1 MEAFKADRH
10 FDLHNPSFLHSANQ
24 ALEPHTSFWPLTRHV
39 QSVSPSGLSPADH
52 KQRPALTASVL
63 CLCAGALGAQWGV
76 APDLSLGFNTCF
88 AVKRWPE
95 PERWMAVVREDL
107 GLRHC
112 QVSLDLFEPGLDLS
126 MVMSAARS
134 VARAAQ
140 RSDVVL
146 HSSFTG
152 LAGYSSNLL
161 LHPDPEARRA
171 ARHWFERAIDL
182 TAEMGVAGT
191 GGFLGAFSASEAT
204 NTGLREQRI
213 AELAEAMAGL
223 SEHAARAGL
232 SFLLFENM
240 AVPRRVR
247 SLHPRSTPPRRTR
260 GRRPGAVDPLP
271 GSGPPCALST
281 GTPSDDPLHWLGESW
296 QHTPVI
302 QIQQANRGG
311 DFHWPFT
318 PERNAEGL
326 LSPQA
331 VVESLVTAGADTSLF
346 FEIIHP
352 AEHPDDAV
360 LDDLRQSVECWR
372 AALAAAGCDRA
383 GHGRERRVEGAGV
396 DHVG

>member
-1 MEAFKADRH
+1 M
-10 FDLHNPSFLHSANQ
+10 
-24 ALEPHTSFWPLTRHV
+24 
-39 QSVSPSGLSPADH
+39 
-52 KQRPALTASVL
+52 
-63 CLCAGALGAQWGV
+63 

-88 AVKRWPE
+88 AAKRWPE
-95 PERWMAVVREDL
+95 PDRWMAVLREDL
-107 GLRHC
+107 GLRDC

-146 HSSFTG
+146 HSTFTG
-152 LAGYSSNLL
+152 LAAYSSNLL
-161 LHPDPEARRA
+161 LHPDAEARRA

-191 GGFLGAFSASEAT
+191 GGFLGAFSMSDAA
-204 NTGLREQRI
+204 NAGAREQRI
-213 AELAEAMAGL
+213 AELADAMSGL

-240 AVPRRVR
+240 AVPREFGHSIPEAHR
-247 SLHPRSTPPRRTR
+247 LEEL
-260 GRRPGAVDPLP
+260 GAD
-271 GSGPPCALST
+271 GPVPWVLCLDLGHPCALTT
-281 GTPSDDPLHWLGESW
+281 GTPSDDPLHWLDESW

-318 PERNAEGL
+318 PERNGEGL
-326 LSPQA
+326 LSPQS
-331 VVESLVTAGADTSLF
+331 VVESLVATGTDTSLL

-372 AALAAAGCDRA
+372 AALAAHDVILPGTLKT
-383 GHGRERRVEGAGV
+383 RVEGAGV

>member
-1 MEAFKADRH
+1 MTTIGAGQSSRVCIAHRFACGM
-10 FDLHNPSFLHSANQ
+10 PTSAHRLASEGRDTFRS
-24 ALEPHTSFWPLTRHV
+24 ALIG
-39 QSVSPSGLSPADH
+39 SVS
-52 KQRPALTASVL
+52 ASV
-63 CLCAGALGAQWGV
+63 ALGAQWGV
-76 APDLSLGFNTCF
+76 APDLSLGINTCF

-95 PERWMAVVREDL
+95 PERWMAVVHEGL

-112 QVSLDLFEPGLDLS
+112 QVSLDLFEPGLDQS
-126 MVMSAARS
+126 TIMSAARS

-191 GGFLGAFSASEAT
+191 GGFLGAFSVSDAT
-204 NTGLREQRI
+204 DAELREQRL
-213 AELAEAMAGL
+213 AELAEVMAGL

-240 AVPRRVR
+240 AVPREYGHSIPEAHR
-247 SLHPRSTPPRRTR
+247 LEEL
-260 GRRPGAVDPLP
+260 GA
-271 GSGPPCALST
+271 GGPVPWILCLDLGHPCALST
-281 GTPSDDPLHWLGESW
+281 GTSSDEPLHWLDESW

-318 PERNAEGL
+318 PQRNGEGL

-331 VVESLVTAGADTSLF
+331 VVESLVAAGTDTSLF

-372 AALAAAGCDRA
+372 AALAAQGVIVSDTL
-383 GHGRERRVEGAGV
+383 ESRVEGAGV

>member
-1 MEAFKADRH
+1 
-10 FDLHNPSFLHSANQ
+10 
-24 ALEPHTSFWPLTRHV
+24 
-39 QSVSPSGLSPADH
+39 
-52 KQRPALTASVL
+52 
-63 CLCAGALGAQWGV
+63 
-76 APDLSLGFNTCF
+76 
-88 AVKRWPE
+88 
-95 PERWMAVVREDL
+95 MAVVREEL
-107 GLRHC
+107 GLGHC

-140 RSDVVL
+140 RSEVVL
-146 HSSFTG
+146 HSTFTG

-161 LHPDPEARRA
+161 LHPDSDARRA

-191 GGFLGAFSASEAT
+191 GGFLGAFSATEAR
-204 NTGLREQRI
+204 NTALRQQRI
-213 AELAEAMAGL
+213 GELAEAMAGL

-240 AVPRRVR
+240 AV
-247 SLHPRSTPPRRTR
+247 TR
-260 GRRPGAVDPLP
+260 EFGHSIPEAHRLEELGA
-271 GSGPPCALST
+271 GGPVPWILCLDLGHPCALST
-281 GTPSDDPLHWLGESW
+281 GTHSDDPLRWLGESW

-331 VVESLVTAGADTSLF
+331 VVESLVAAGADTSLF
-346 FEIIHP
+346 FEVIHP
-352 AEHPDDAV
+352 AEHQDDAV
-360 LDDLRQSVECWR
+360 LDDLRQSVDCWR
-372 AALAAAGCDRA
+372 LALA
-383 GHGRERRVEGAGV
+383 GAGR
-396 DHVG
+396 DHAGLG

>member
-1 MEAFKADRH
+1 M
-10 FDLHNPSFLHSANQ
+10 
-24 ALEPHTSFWPLTRHV
+24 
-39 QSVSPSGLSPADH
+39 
-52 KQRPALTASVL
+52 
-63 CLCAGALGAQWGV
+63 

-126 MVMSAARS
+126 MAVPAARS

-140 RSDVVL
+140 RSGVVL

-171 ARHWFERAIDL
+171 SRRWFERAIDV
-182 TAEMGVAGT
+182 TAEMGAAGA
-191 GGFLGAFSASEAT
+191 GGFLGAFSVRDAA
-204 NTGLREQRI
+204 NTGVREQRI

-223 SEHAARAGL
+223 SDHAARAGL

-240 AVPRRVR
+240 AVPREFGHSIPEAHR
-247 SLHPRSTPPRRTR
+247 LEEL
-260 GRRPGAVDPLP
+260 GA
-271 GSGPPCALST
+271 GGPVPWILCLDLGHPCALST
-281 GTPSDDPLHWLGESW
+281 GTPSDDPLHWLAQPW

-318 PERNAEGL
+318 PQRNDEGL

-331 VVESLVTAGADTSLF
+331 VVESLVSAGTDTSLF

-360 LDDLRQSVECWR
+360 LDDLHQSVECWR
-372 AALAAAGCDRA
+372 AALAAQDVMVPDAV
-383 GHGRERRVEGAGV
+383 ERRVEGAGA

>member
-1 MEAFKADRH
+1 
-10 FDLHNPSFLHSANQ
+10 
-24 ALEPHTSFWPLTRHV
+24 
-39 QSVSPSGLSPADH
+39 
-52 KQRPALTASVL
+52 
-63 CLCAGALGAQWGV
+63 
-76 APDLSLGFNTCF
+76 
-88 AVKRWPE
+88 
-95 PERWMAVVREDL
+95 
-107 GLRHC
+107 
-112 QVSLDLFEPGLDLS
+112 

-134 VARAAQ
+134 VAREAH
-140 RSDVVL
+140 RSDVVV

-161 LHPDPEARRA
+161 LHPDSEARRA

-182 TAEMGVAGT
+182 TAEMEVAGT

-204 NTGLREQRI
+204 NAGLREQRI
-213 AELAEAMAGL
+213 AELADAMAGL
-223 SEHAARAGL
+223 SEYAARAGL

-240 AVPRRVR
+240 AVPREFGHSVPEAHR
-247 SLHPRSTPPRRTR
+247 LEEL
-260 GRRPGAVDPLP
+260 GA
-271 GSGPPCALST
+271 GGPVPWILCLDLGHPCALST

-302 QIQQANRGG
+302 QIQQANRDG

-326 LSPQA
+326 LSPPA
-331 VVESLVTAGADTSLF
+331 VVESLVAAGADTSLF

-360 LDDLRQSVECWR
+360 LDDLHQSVECWR
-372 AALAAAGCDRA
+372 AALAGQDVIVPDAV
-383 GHGRERRVEGAGV
+383 ERRAEGAGV

>member
-1 MEAFKADRH
+1 MAKKYVPAATQPEVGDHLRGSACGTPNTSIDWPRRDAITD
-10 FDLHNPSFLHSANQ
+10 DLRSSRLIS
-24 ALEPHTSFWPLTRHV
+24 TSV
-39 QSVSPSGLSPADH
+39 
-52 KQRPALTASVL
+52 
-63 CLCAGALGAQWGV
+63 ALGAQWGV
-76 APDLSLGFNTCF
+76 APNLSLGFNTCF

-95 PERWMAVVREDL
+95 PERWMAVLRERL

-112 QVSLDLFEPGLDLS
+112 QISLDLFEPGLDPS
-126 MVMSAARS
+126 MVTSAARS
-134 VARAAQ
+134 VARAAR

-146 HSSFTG
+146 HSTFTG

-171 ARHWFERAIDL
+171 SRRWFERAIDL

-191 GGFLGAFSASEAT
+191 GGFLGALSASDAAT
-204 NTGLREQRI
+204 MRMREQRI
-213 AELAEAMAGL
+213 AELIEAMAGL

-240 AVPRRVR
+240 AAPREFGHSIPESHRLEELGAGGPVPWI
-247 SLHPRSTPPRRTR
+247 LCLDLGH
-260 GRRPGAVDPLP
+260 
-271 GSGPPCALST
+271 PCALST
-281 GTPSDDPLHWLGESW
+281 GTPSDEPLNWLDESW

-318 PERNAEGL
+318 PERNAVGS
-326 LSPQA
+326 LSPRT
-331 VVESLVTAGADTSLF
+331 VVESLVAAGTDTSLF

-372 AALAAAGCDRA
+372 AALAAQDVIVPDTAES
-383 GHGRERRVEGAGV
+383 HVEGAGV

>member
-1 MEAFKADRH
+1 VRCHGTRWSCTEAGGPTAADSKLAKGQVA
-10 FDLHNPSFLHSANQ
+10 DG
-24 ALEPHTSFWPLTRHV
+24 
-39 QSVSPSGLSPADH
+39 SG
-52 KQRPALTASVL
+52 V
-63 CLCAGALGAQWGV
+63 GAQWGV
-76 APDLSLGFNTCF
+76 APDLTLGFNTCF

-95 PERWMAVVREDL
+95 PERWMAVVRQDL

-126 MVMSAARS
+126 MAMSAARA
-134 VARAAQ
+134 VARAAE
-140 RSDVVL
+140 RCDVVL

-152 LAGYSSNLL
+152 LAAYSSNLL
-161 LHPDPEARRA
+161 LHPDPAARRA

-204 NTGLREQRI
+204 NTDVRPRRI
-213 AELAEAMAGL
+213 AELAEAMVGL
-223 SEHAARAGL
+223 SDHADRAGL

-240 AVPRRVR
+240 AVPREFGHSIPEAHR
-247 SLHPRSTPPRRTR
+247 LEEL
-260 GRRPGAVDPLP
+260 GAD
-271 GSGPPCALST
+271 GPVPWILCLDLGHPCALST
-281 GTPSDDPLHWLGESW
+281 GTPSDDPLQWIAEPW
-296 QHTPVI
+296 QHIPVI

-318 PERNAEGL
+318 PERNGEGL
-326 LSPQA
+326 LSPPA
-331 VVESLVTAGADTSLF
+331 VVESLVAAGTDTSLF

-352 AEHPDDAV
+352 AEHQDDAV

-372 AALAAAGCDRA
+372 AALAAQDVIVPDTVESRA
-383 GHGRERRVEGAGV
+383 EGSGV

>member
-1 MEAFKADRH
+1 
-10 FDLHNPSFLHSANQ
+10 
-24 ALEPHTSFWPLTRHV
+24 
-39 QSVSPSGLSPADH
+39 VS
-52 KQRPALTASVL
+52 
-63 CLCAGALGAQWGV
+63 
-76 APDLSLGFNTCF
+76 PDLSLGLNTCF

-95 PERWMAVVREDL
+95 PERWMAIVGDTL

-134 VARAAQ
+134 VARVAH

-191 GGFLGAFSASEAT
+191 GGFLGAFSAREAT
-204 NTGLREQRI
+204 NAGLREERI
-213 AELAEAMAGL
+213 AELTDTMAGL

-240 AVPRRVR
+240 AVPREFGHSIPEAHR
-247 SLHPRSTPPRRTR
+247 LEEL
-260 GRRPGAVDPLP
+260 GA
-271 GSGPPCALST
+271 GGPVPWILCLDLGHPCALST
-281 GTPSDDPLHWLGESW
+281 GTPSDDPLHWIGQSW

-302 QIQQANRGG
+302 QIQQANRDG

-326 LSPQA
+326 LSPLA
-331 VVESLVTAGADTSLF
+331 VVESLVAAGDDTSLF

-352 AEHPDDAV
+352 AECPDDAV

-372 AALAAAGCDRA
+372 AALAGQNAIVPDTV
-383 GHGRERRVEGAGV
+383 ERRVEGTGV

>member
-1 MEAFKADRH
+1 M
-10 FDLHNPSFLHSANQ
+10 
-24 ALEPHTSFWPLTRHV
+24 
-39 QSVSPSGLSPADH
+39 
-52 KQRPALTASVL
+52 
-63 CLCAGALGAQWGV
+63 
-76 APDLSLGFNTCF
+76 APDLSLGLNTCF

-95 PERWMAVVREDL
+95 PERWMAIVRETL
-107 GLRHC
+107 GLRRC

-134 VARAAQ
+134 VAREAH
-140 RSDVVL
+140 RSDVVV

-161 LHPDPEARRA
+161 LHPDSEARRA

-182 TAEMGVAGT
+182 TAEMEVAGT

-204 NTGLREQRI
+204 NAGLREQRI
-213 AELAEAMAGL
+213 AELADAMAGL
-223 SEHAARAGL
+223 SEYAARAGL

-240 AVPRRVR
+240 AVPREFGHSVPEAHR
-247 SLHPRSTPPRRTR
+247 LEEL
-260 GRRPGAVDPLP
+260 GA
-271 GSGPPCALST
+271 GGPVPWILCLDLGHPCALST

-302 QIQQANRGG
+302 QIQQANRDG

-326 LSPQA
+326 LSPPA
-331 VVESLVTAGADTSLF
+331 VVESLVAAGADTSLF

-360 LDDLRQSVECWR
+360 LDDLHQSVECWR
-372 AALAAAGCDRA
+372 AALAGQDVIVPDAV
-383 GHGRERRVEGAGV
+383 ERRAEGAGV